1 MPTPDEATW
10 YKPTIDEINKL
21 QEAGYKLDIKPN
33 GSVEIKGLGIL
44 TEDTKTHLL
53 QIVNGLQ
60 KACQNYIPDM
70 PFVSR
75 CDYLRATILEVGKDV
90 LSLKKHKDIDIDFPE
105 KVEPLGEIMANIM
118 LAYRHLEDA
127 RMRIGKVIQAYEG
140 GTSKYDRFEYCNIWV
155 NNIPIQWTAKE
166 ISYEEIIRLAGLE
179 SDGNLEVKYT
189 HGAFFDKAG
198 EIPKEYGEKKKVHLV
213 DGMVFTVQPKN
224 K

>member
-1 MPTPDEATW
+1 
-10 YKPTIDEINKL
+10 
-21 QEAGYKLDIKPN
+21 
-33 GSVEIKGLGIL
+33 
-44 TEDTKTHLL
+44 
-53 QIVNGLQ
+53 
-60 KACQNYIPDM
+60 
-70 PFVSR
+70 
-75 CDYLRATILEVGKDV
+75 EVGKDV
-90 LSLKKHKDIDIDFPE
+90 LSLKKHKDIDIDSPE